1 MKFMGCGRGL
11 DVTFRQ
17 KGAWGSFE
25 KVVSE
30 EQMWH
35 LEDLNLLRTQEGVV
49 APELW
54 Q

>member
-1 MKFMGCGRGL
+1 MGYGRGL
-11 DVTFRQ
+11 DVTGCRQ
-17 KGAWGSFE
+17 RGAWGIFE

-35 LEDLNLLRTQEGVV
+35 LEDLDLLRTQEGVA